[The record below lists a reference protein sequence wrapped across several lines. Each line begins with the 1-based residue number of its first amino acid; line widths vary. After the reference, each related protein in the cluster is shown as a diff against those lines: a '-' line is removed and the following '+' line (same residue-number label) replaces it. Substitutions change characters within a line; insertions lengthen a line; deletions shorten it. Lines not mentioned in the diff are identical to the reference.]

1 MRIAT
6 GLLAIALL
14 GALAAAATF
23 HSQAQDAGEHA
34 AALERDVAALRE
46 TLAGETAARAKLEA
60 ETDSLRGAL
69 AAARDGTAPDAI
81 VAAPGAS
88 APESDVAAEVPA
100 TDPARAAEQALFP
113 SGLPGFDADRLVEAG
128 FRRDDV
134 ERFRARVD
142 EIQLAQ
148 LELRDRATRENWIG
162 TPRFHQ
168 ENRALQQSIGGLRG
182 EFGDALYD
190 WVLFTNGQPNRVAIA
205 EVITGSAGESA
216 GLARGDV
223 ILRYDDGV
231 MFDPMQLRDATT
243 LGRAGELVPVEVYR
257 QADNATLRFFI
268 QRGPIGVR
276 LTTALM
282 EPPPPG

>member
-6 GLLAIALL
+6 ALLALALL
-14 GALAAAATF
+14 ASLAAAATYRMR
-23 HSQAQDAGEHA
+23 AQDADERVA
-34 AALERDVAALRE
+34 VLERDVAALRE
-46 TLAGETAARAKLEA
+46 SLADETAARARLEA
-60 ETDSLRGAL
+60 EADSLRDARS
-69 AAARDGTAPDAI
+69 AARDDTAPDLV

-88 APESDVAAEVPA
+88 AEPEVAAEVPA
-100 TDPARAAEQALFP
+100 TDPARAPEQAQFP
-113 SGLPGFDADRLVEAG
+113 AGLPGFDADRLVEAG

-148 LELRDRATRENWIG
+148 LDLRDRATRENWLG

-168 ENRALQQSIGGLRG
+168 ESRALQESIGALRG
-182 EFGDALYD
+182 EFGDELYD

-205 EVITGSAGESA
+205 EVMTGSAGESA

-231 MFDPMQLRDATT
+231 MFDPIQLRDATM
-243 LGRAGELVPVEVYR
+243 LGRAGELVAVEVYR
-257 QADNATLRFFI
+257 QSENATLRFFVR
-268 QRGPIGVR
+268 RGPIGVR